1 MTRLDDPALV
11 AAEYADETKL
21 MRRARG
27 FAGVGTAHD
36 ARVPLVS
43 AVIAAAPERI
53 LEVGCGWGELAA
65 WIAQDTGAE
74 MIATDLSPRMVELA
88 RARGLDA
95 RVADVQALP
104 FDDESFDAVV
114 AAWMLYH
121 VPDLERGLA
130 ELARVLRPGGAL
142 FVATNSRYHLQ
153 ELRGL
158 VGSGPSPSKFTR
170 EDGRDQ
176 LLAHFAS
183 VDRLDVDGDLVF
195 EERSQVEDYVRAS
208 IAMSPFADN
217 LPVELELPFTARSSC
232 SVFVAR
238 KAVS

>member
-11 AAEYADETKL
+11 AAEYADEARL

-36 ARVPLVS
+36 ARVPLVA
-43 AVIAAAPERI
+43 AVIAAAPKRV

-65 WIAQDTGAE
+65 WIAEDTGAE
-74 MIATDLSPRMVELA
+74 VIATDLSPRMVELA
-88 RARGLDA
+88 RGRGLDA

-104 FDDESFDAVV
+104 FEDDSFDAVV

-142 FVATNSRYHLQ
+142 FVTTNSRHHLQ
-153 ELRGL
+153 ELRDL

-170 EDGRDQ
+170 EDGREQ
-176 LLAHFAS
+176 LLRHFGA
-183 VDRLDVDGDLVF
+183 VDRIDVDGDLIF
-195 EERSQVEDYVRAS
+195 DERAQVDDYVRAS

-217 LPVELELPFTARSSC
+217 LPADLELPLTVHSGC

-238 KAVS
+238 KAA

>member
-1 MTRLDDPALV
+1 VTHLDDPALV
-11 AAEYADETKL
+11 AAEYADESRL

-36 ARVPLVS
+36 ARVPLVT
-43 AVIAAAPERI
+43 AIVAAAPARI

-65 WIAQDTGAE
+65 WLARDTGAE
-74 MIATDLSPRMVELA
+74 VIATDLSPRMVELA
-88 RARGLDA
+88 RSAGLDA
-95 RVADVQALP
+95 RVADVQELP
-104 FDDESFDAVV
+104 FEDASFDAVI

-130 ELARVLRPGGAL
+130 EIARVLNAGGVL
-142 FVATNSRYHLQ
+142 FATTNSRYHLQ
-153 ELRGL
+153 ELRDL

-176 LLAHFAS
+176 LLRHFES
-183 VDRLDVDGDLVF
+183 VDRIDVDAELVF
-195 EERSQVEDYVRAS
+195 DDRGQIDDYVRAS

-217 LPVELELPFTARSSC
+217 LPNDLVLPVTVRSGC

-238 KAVS
+238 KTS